1 VKGLDAF
8 PEDRWP
14 DNVPLLYFAY
24 HIMAGLGTIFVA
36 VLALAACM
44 LWRGRLYDTPLLLWA
59 LMLLAPF
66 PYIATTAGWLTAEV
80 GRQPW
85 VVFGLMRTAV
95 GSSVE
100 VSAGNAMFTLIG
112 FAGMY
117 SLLAVLFLFL
127 LYLEVNRGPEAAADE
142 HGVAN
147 ESESGSAPAAD

>member
-1 VKGLDAF
+1 AF

-59 LMLLAPF
+59 LMLAAPL
-66 PYIATTAGWLTAEV
+66 PYIATTAGWVTAEV

-85 VVFGLMRTAV
+85 LVYGLYRTAQGVSPQV
-95 GSSVE
+95 GS
-100 VSAGNAMFTLIG
+100 GNVLFTLLG
-112 FAGMY
+112 FCGLY
-117 SLLAVLFLFL
+117 LLLGLLFLFL
-127 LYLEVNRGPEAAADE
+127 VGLEIHHGPRADPHHLQGAA
-142 HGVAN
+142 
-147 ESESGSAPAAD
+147 